1 MKLYKIH
8 RMKLYKI
15 KQYTPYIC
23 GVVGADIRLT
33 LWERLRILFC
43 KGIQVNF
50 ISESMKKGFRQ
61 L

>member
-1 MKLYKIH
+1 MKLYKIQ
-8 RMKLYKI
+8 
-15 KQYTPYIC
+15 QYTPYIC

-50 ISESMKKGFRQ
+50 ISESMRKGFRQ